1 MVGALYII
9 YAGSLKGHYGE
20 SIEAKNKLD
29 YFWPQ
34 WLPIV
39 PDSFLSGRAAMR
51 VPLSDLFIA
60 IKRSF
65 SVGSVRALPFLCV
78 PCDLCG

>member
-1 MVGALYII
+1 MASGAV
-9 YAGSLKGHYGE
+9 
-20 SIEAKNKLD
+20 IEAKNRLV

-51 VPLSDLFIA
+51 VPLSDLCTVT
-60 IKRSF
+60 KRSF
-65 SVGSVRALPFLCV
+65 SLNSMGSVRALPFLRALRV
-78 PCDLCG
+78 LSG